1 MNDKMDF
8 QDIGGMYVLINEQH
22 RFGTDAVLLED
33 FAAALKKDRVCEI
46 GTGCGIIPALM
57 CKNGRAK
64 HIYAIEIQEEAAN
77 LAIKTVKKNNIDKI
91 DVLCMDAK
99 DHKKL
104 NEIIGNNTIDLV
116 ISNPPYYK
124 ENSGGQY
131 GENERATCREEMS
144 LNIYDVADAARRLL
158 NHGGRL
164 CVCYKPQ
171 RLCDLVDAMRKNGIE
186 PKRMRF
192 VHSEASLAP
201 WLVLVEGKKGSN
213 PFLEIL
219 PPLIMKSQEGQ
230 KELCRIYGDTKNR
243 M

>member
-1 MNDKMDF
+1 MMENDNF

-33 FAAALKKDRVCEI
+33 FAAALKKDRVCDI
-46 GTGCGIIPALM
+46 GSGCGIIPFLM
-57 CKNGRAK
+57 CKNDRAK
-64 HIYAIEIQEEAAN
+64 HIYAVEIQQDAAD
-77 LAIKTVKKNNIDKI
+77 LARKSIEKNGISKI
-91 DVLCMDAK
+91 NVICADAK

-104 NEIIGNNTIDLV
+104 DEIIGNNTVDLV
-116 ISNPPYYK
+116 VSNPPYYK

-131 GENERATCREEMS
+131 TESRRAACREEMS
-144 LNIYDVADAARRLL
+144 LSIYDVADAARRLL

-192 VHSEASLAP
+192 VHSEVDAAP

-213 PFLEIL
+213 PFLEIM
-219 PPLIMKSQEGQ
+219 PPLVMKSEAGQ